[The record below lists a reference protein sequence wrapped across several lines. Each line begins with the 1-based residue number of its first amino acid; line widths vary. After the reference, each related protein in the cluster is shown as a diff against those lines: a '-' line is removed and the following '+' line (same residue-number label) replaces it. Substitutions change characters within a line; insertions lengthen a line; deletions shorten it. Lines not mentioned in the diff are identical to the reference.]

1 MTAALLDVFAFLSVL
16 LRGAALTLNSLAIG
30 GAAFL
35 AWALRGVDARD
46 VARPARR
53 MVAAAAAGLAIVQA
67 SILAID
73 AAALSA
79 TAGTGL
85 RDVVG
90 ANFFVAGLC
99 GVVGAAAIA
108 VVGLR
113 ALPGY

>member
-53 MVAAAAAGLAIVQA
+53 MVTAAAAGLAIVQA
-67 SILAID
+67 SILARR
-73 AAALSA
+73 SSRS
-79 TAGTGL
+79 L
-85 RDVVG
+85 RRIRRPPESG
-90 ANFFVAGLC
+90 SEGFPASC
-99 GVVGAAAIA
+99 W
-108 VVGLR
+108 R
-113 ALPGY
+113 